1 MPAKNGKV
9 WQLKCW
15 LLFITVTKHFNLFL
29 LDRHQTACAHCQFK
43 ISNLRYLDFLILLLF
58 VRNYYFCTVKPKV
71 MRDRFF
77 YFCIRCCC
85 RWTSLVGCV
94 SLSPS
99 FRLNLAVQVKL
110 ESCAR
115 LWLVVHL
122 HFEGNKNWKQ
132 PFNSR
137 LRGEQQLTTYLTVYC
152 FSQKCFSNVLQIWDR
167 QLLEIRSRCFSK
179 LSNEQ
184 MTFDE

>member
-1 MPAKNGKV
+1 
-9 WQLKCW
+9 
-15 LLFITVTKHFNLFL
+15 
-29 LDRHQTACAHCQFK
+29 
-43 ISNLRYLDFLILLLF
+43 
-58 VRNYYFCTVKPKV
+58 

-99 FRLNLAVQVKL
+99 FLLNLAVQVKL

-179 LSNEQ
+179 
-184 MTFDE
+184 TFERTNDFWWVKVGTCSHLPLRNSLCRYNLYFTRFSITDYTGVIESKRLQN